1 MGKSLNSN
9 IGTLIIVLVA
19 GIVGVGVGTCI
30 ALWFKLPDHT
40 VDVFAV
46 VESLMGI
53 GLTALALSVTL
64 GIIRQRADFEIMLAT
79 KKDEM
84 EDAVANRVK
93 TSMEE
98 FTRIKLTPTEE
109 KLEELKRQVTTLNI
123 NVDQY
128 RELVIKHLD
137 KDHAPQGV
145 VSKTAKQP

>member
-46 VESLMGI
+46 VESFMGI

-84 EDAVANRVK
+84 EDAVANRVR
-93 TSMEE
+93 TSIEE
-98 FTRIKLTPTEE
+98 FTRIKL
-109 KLEELKRQVTTLNI
+109 LEELKRQVTTLNI

-128 RELVIKHLD
+128 REQVIKHLD
-137 KDHAPQGV
+137 KDHAPQGA
-145 VSKTAKQP
+145 VSKTATQP